1 MKKYAVKIIIILLFI
16 SIISGCLEQ
25 NSYIN
30 KTKIIVGNNSN
41 ADFNTIQ
48 EAINSAKPGS
58 TIIIENGTYNESIKI
73 IKEIKLS
80 GSNNSKIL
88 NNKNIKN
95 FIEIYASN
103 CILENIILINNN
115 KSTNINGITVNKYN
129 TIIRNITISG
139 FYDGIR
145 LINTGNVEINKSNK
159 IFNNIIKNNE
169 NGIQAFKNTISEIN
183 NNSIENNRMYGI
195 YLWAGSDKNKI
206 NNNIIKNNNIGF
218 RTSSKENE
226 IFINNISNNYENGI
240 KVKGGQKNLIYY
252 NTIYNNSV
260 GIYFCCSA
268 AENQIYKNNFIKNLI
283 SAREYYPVLNSNI
296 FYHNLPVGGNYWD
309 DYIKS
314 NPEKD
319 DNNDGIWDNSYLIED
334 HNNEDKFPYI
344 KPLDFSN

>member
-1 MKKYAVKIIIILLFI
+1 MKKLIIEIILLIIIIP
-16 SIISGCLEQ
+16 IISGCLEQ
-25 NSYIN
+25 NNYYN

-41 ADFNTIQ
+41 ADFSTIQ

-80 GSNNSKIL
+80 GRNNSKII
-88 NNKNIKN
+88 NTKNIKN
-95 FIEIYASN
+95 FLEINASN
-103 CILENIILINNN
+103 CIIENIILINYHN
-115 KSTNINGITVNKYN
+115 STNINGISINKYN

-139 FYDGIR
+139 FYDGIH
-145 LINTGNVEINKSNK
+145 LSNTGKVEINQSNK
-159 IFNNIIKNNE
+159 IFNNIIKNNK

-183 NNSIENNRMYGI
+183 NNTIENNNMYGI
-195 YLWAGSDKNKI
+195 YLLAGSDKNKI
-206 NNNIIKNNNIGF
+206 NYNIIKNNTIGL
-218 RTSSKENE
+218 RTSSKENQ
-226 IFINNISNNYENGI
+226 IFINNVSNNSENGI
-240 KVKGGQKNLIYY
+240 KVKGGQKNLIYS

-268 AENQIYKNNFIKNLI
+268 AENQIYNNNFIKNLI

-309 DYIKS
+309 DYINKY
-314 NPEKD
+314 PEKD
-319 DNNDGIWDNSYLIED
+319 DNYDGIWDNAYIIED

-344 KPLDFSN
+344 KPLDFTN